1 MLHTL
6 VHRLEVALEVIA
18 PRGGVLALVAK
29 ELGLLVGVLVL
40 TEAARA
46 PRTEF
51 TLFTLKQFCTGT
63 GTGTGTSR
71 HGASAG
77 VLSRPAGLMSTHF
90 VFP

>member
-18 PRGGVLALVAK
+18 PRGGVLALVAE

-40 TEAARA
+40 AEAARA

-51 TLFTLKQFCTGT
+51 TLFTLK
-63 GTGTGTSR
+63 
-71 HGASAG
+71 
-77 VLSRPAGLMSTHF
+77 
-90 VFP
+90 

>member
-18 PRGGVLALVAK
+18 PRGGVLALVAE

-40 TEAARA
+40 AEAARA

-63 GTGTGTSR
+63 GTSR
-71 HGASAG
+71 HRTSAG
-77 VLSRPAGLMSTHF
+77 VLSRPAGLMSTRF

>member
-18 PRGGVLALVAK
+18 PRGGVLALVAE

-40 TEAARA
+40 AEAARA

-63 GTGTGTSR
+63 SR

-77 VLSRPAGLMSTHF
+77 VLSRPAGLMSTRF

>member
-18 PRGGVLALVAK
+18 PRGGVLALVAE

-40 TEAARA
+40 AEAARA

-63 GTGTGTSR
+63 GTGTSR
-71 HGASAG
+71 HGAPAG
-77 VLSRPAGLMSTHF
+77 VLSRPAGLMSTRF

>member
-51 TLFTLKQFCTGT
+51 TLFTLK
-63 GTGTGTSR
+63 
-71 HGASAG
+71 
-77 VLSRPAGLMSTHF
+77 
-90 VFP
+90 